1 MLTASL
7 FRTAKTWKQP
17 KCPTTNEWIKMWYT
31 YKMEYSVQSLS
42 RVWLFATP
50 WIAARQASL
59 SITNSQSSFR
69 LLSHKKNKIMPFA
82 ATWMDL
88 EIIIL
93 NEIIQTKTN
102 IIWYHLYVEAK
113 IWHKRTY
120 LEKSV
125 CRSGSN
131 SENWTWNNRLVPN
144 RKRSTSRLYIV
155 TLFI

>member
-1 MLTASL
+1 MFTVAL

-50 WIAARQASL
+50 WIAARQACL